1 MVRPSLSDIINDYKT
16 QKEWKIHLTMAM
28 DVFSS
33 KDSEETCTMYS
44 KSDNIEVIIGSETD
58 EIIENLFDSFLQRY
72 QKKFRRINERKWI
85 CF

>member
-1 MVRPSLSDIINDYKT
+1 MVRPSLSDIINDYKI
-16 QKEWKIHLTMAM
+16 QEEWKIHLTMAM
-28 DVFSS
+28 DFFSS

-72 QKKFRRINERKWI
+72 QKKFRRINERK
-85 CF
+85 